1 MSTAQDIYFLQRQ
14 LVANHES
21 EANPHTQY
29 GMDADVVAA
38 QTAADAAQATANAAS
53 IDAAAAQTT
62 ANAAVPKTTQV
73 IAGTG
78 LSGGG
83 ALSANVTLAIAATA
97 VTPSSYGDGTH
108 VAAFTVGADGRLT
121 AASSV
126 AITGAAPT
134 GAAGGDLSGTYP
146 NPTLAATAVAA
157 ASYGDASHVGTFTVD
172 AKGRLTAAASTAIAL
187 AASAITS
194 GTLAA
199 AQMPALTGDVTTSAG
214 AVATTIAAAAVTLAK
229 MANLAA
235 SSILGN
241 NTGSPATPLALTG
254 AQVKTLLAIANT
266 DVSGLGTMSTQ
277 NANGVAITGGALD
290 NATLGATTRSS
301 VKGTT
306 GDFNSTLAVTGV
318 TSLSNNL
325 LVYASATVPA
335 NNFNALSCGGNI
347 YGGLAVGTAAKP
359 LVALGLSGGDYGR
372 VGYNL
377 AFTNTS
383 APNYSIND
391 TCSNVYFNSGT
402 VVLQT
407 AVAGTSGAVVSFVN
421 ALTATAPSGSAS
433 DVQVNTGN
441 LIVSTAGKGLQVKE
455 GSNARMGSVVL
466 VGGSATVA
474 NTSVT
479 ASTRIF
485 LTSESP
491 GGTIGFLS
499 VSARSAGVSFAISSS
514 NILDTSTVA
523 WLLIEPAP

>member
-1 MSTAQDIYFLQRQ
+1 MATAQDIYFLQRQ

-21 EANPHTQY
+21 EANPHKQY
-29 GMDADVVAA
+29 GMDADVIAA
-38 QTAADAAQATANAAS
+38 QAAADAAQATANAAV

-97 VTPSSYGDGTH
+97 VTPASYGDGTH

-121 AASSV
+121 AASSL

-134 GAAGGDLSGTYP
+134 GSAGGDLTGTYP
-146 NPTLAATAVAA
+146 NPTLVATAVVAGN
-157 ASYGDASHVGTFTVD
+157 YGDASHVGTFTVD

-199 AQMPALTGDVTTSAG
+199 AQMPALTGDVATSAG

-241 NTGSPATPLALTG
+241 NTGSPATPLALTA

-277 NANGVAITGGALD
+277 SAAGVAITGGTI
-290 NATLGATTRSS
+290 NATTLGATTRSS

-306 GDFNSTLAVTGV
+306 ADFNSTLIVSGAIAPNTD
-318 TSLSNNL
+318 
-325 LVYASATVPA
+325 
-335 NNFNALSCGGNI
+335 
-347 YGGLAVGTAAKP
+347 GTYH
-359 LVALGLSGGDYGR
+359 STT
-372 VGYNL
+372 
-377 AFTNTS
+377 TNTS
-383 APNYSIND
+383 VAFNAMRIDGLGANGIGTYTALQI
-391 TCSNVYFNSGT
+391 CSSANTGDSAALAEMRAVMDSVTGGDRGT
-402 VVLQT
+402 GMAFVTSRQ
-407 AVAGTSGAVVSFVN
+407 GTSQTEVMRLTSTLRMLLGTTTDNGSDLAQIAGDCAVV
-421 ALTATAPSGSAS
+421 
-433 DVQVNTGN
+433 
-441 LIVSTAGKGLQVKE
+441 TAGKGIKIKE
-455 GSNARMGSVVL
+455 GSNARMGSVSL
-466 VGGSATVA
+466 IGGTSTVS

-499 VSARSAGVSFAISSS
+499 VSGRSAGTSFTVTSS

-523 WLLIEPAP
+523 WLLVEPSP